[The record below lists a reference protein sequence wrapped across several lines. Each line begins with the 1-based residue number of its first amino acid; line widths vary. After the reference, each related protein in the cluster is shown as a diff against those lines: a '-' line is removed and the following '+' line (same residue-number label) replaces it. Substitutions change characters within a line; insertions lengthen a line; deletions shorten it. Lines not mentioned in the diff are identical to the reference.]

1 MRKNRKIISAVV
13 LSLTAVGVMSV
24 FESAVQPSYWIKS
37 IIKVICFSSAVI
49 IYSFIYKEKIS
60 DLLNFKKKLPS
71 KKLLIVMG
79 LVYVGM
85 IIAYLILKDQID
97 LSNIRENLLK
107 KEGVTKDNFIFVFS
121 YIIFINSFL
130 EEAFFRGFI
139 YNVFRREGYSL
150 PGMIYGSL
158 LFAFYHLGIVA
169 LWFDPLIL
177 ILCIAGLAFA
187 GAFLQ
192 VIEIREDNL
201 IGSWFVHGC
210 ANLAINTIGTL
221 MLFM

>member
-13 LSLTAVGVMSV
+13 FSLTAVGVMSV

-37 IIKVICFSSAVI
+37 FIKAICFSSAVI
-49 IYSFIYKEKIS
+49 IYSLIYKEKIS
-60 DLLNFKKKLPS
+60 DLLNLKKKLPS
-71 KKLLIVMG
+71 RRLLIVMG
-79 LVYVGM
+79 LVYIGM
-85 IIAYLILKDQID
+85 ILAYLILKNQID

-107 KEGVTKDNFIFVFS
+107 KEGVTKENFIFVFS

-139 YNVFRREGYSL
+139 YNVFRNEGHPLS
-150 PGMIYGSL
+150 GMIYGSL
-158 LFAFYHLGIVA
+158 LFAVYHLGIVA

-177 ILCIAGLAFA
+177 VLCIAGLAFA

-192 VIEIREDNL
+192 LIEIKEDNL
-201 IGSWFVHGC
+201 AASWFVHGC
-210 ANLAINTIGTL
+210 ANLAINTIGTM